1 MYIFYIFEAV
11 NVAGLCNFF
20 GVFKRYAKMM
30 IAEKIL
36 RMFGE
41 TEEKAFR
48 LLYDT
53 YYKTLVLF
61 ANQVVNDK
69 EVAKDI
75 VQDYLAKFWVTKPY
89 KTLKS
94 GLDKYIF
101 QAVKFS
107 AITYLKEARRKED
120 SYQSFSREVMSEEDT
135 IQLEEQVDIIK
146 VVYQMI
152 DLLPA
157 ERRQVFMMVFVDG
170 MSYQEVAERLEIS
183 KNTVKTQLSRALK
196 FLRKEMKDNDIP
208 FLFIF
213 LVKK

>member
-1 MYIFYIFEAV
+1 MV
-11 NVAGLCNFF
+11 NLESILPGINGKDERCWEQLYNSC
-20 GVFKRYAKMM
+20 YAAMCVYVESIVKDM
-30 IAEKIL
+30 
-36 RMFGE
+36 
-41 TEEKAFR
+41 
-48 LLYDT
+48 DC
-53 YYKTLVLF
+53 
-61 ANQVVNDK
+61 
-69 EVAKDI
+69 AKDI

-120 SYQSFSREVMSEEDT
+120 SYHSFSREMMSEEDT

-157 ERRQVFMMVFVDG
+157 ERRQIFMMVFVDG

-183 KNTVKTQLSRALK
+183 KNTVKTQLARALK
-196 FLRKEMKDNDIP
+196 FLRKEMKDNDIS

>member
-1 MYIFYIFEAV
+1 M
-11 NVAGLCNFF
+11 
-20 GVFKRYAKMM
+20 
-30 IAEKIL
+30 
-36 RMFGE
+36 
-41 TEEKAFR
+41 
-48 LLYDT
+48 
-53 YYKTLVLF
+53 
-61 ANQVVNDK
+61 
-69 EVAKDI
+69 
-75 VQDYLAKFWVTKPY
+75 
-89 KTLKS
+89 
-94 GLDKYIF
+94 
-101 QAVKFS
+101 
-107 AITYLKEARRKED
+107 KEARRKED

-157 ERRQVFMMVFVDG
+157 ERRQVFMMVFVDD

>member
-1 MYIFYIFEAV
+1 MKQELLDNRGFEELFGLHF
-11 NVAGLCNFF
+11 NNLAGFVYNY
-20 GVFKRYAKMM
+20 VRD
-30 IAEKIL
+30 E
-36 RMFGE
+36 
-41 TEEKAFR
+41 
-48 LLYDT
+48 
-53 YYKTLVLF
+53 
-61 ANQVVNDK
+61 

>member
-1 MYIFYIFEAV
+1 MGNIDFNDSTFED
-11 NVAGLCNFF
+11 L
-20 GVFKRYAKMM
+20 FKSYFQDLMRFVCSY
-30 IAEKIL
+30 
-36 RMFGE
+36 
-41 TEEKAFR
+41 
-48 LLYDT
+48 
-53 YYKTLVLF
+53 
-61 ANQVVNDK
+61 VNDE